1 MIGNKLKSNVYLYL
15 FLLGIIF
22 LSMYQFVTPIS
33 YLPITIP
40 FEDFMFKLGLLGIYL
55 STISLGILTLLSKEK
70 LAQVIGLVLVLSL
83 FFSLI
88 PDYNVSLWWDFLEI
102 FVFVGGSALGI
113 VSLYRSKRWLLVPVL
128 AVVEFGEIEGI
139 SEDFFHT
146 FIDTSFLTLLALL
159 VISGFSLLF
168 YKWRPKRL
176 LISLAIGVPGL
187 LLYLPLYFL
196 VLKNRFME
204 TIFAMVFPAV
214 YGISL
219 NNPDNI
225 PAMVLL
231 YALAMFLSLALG
243 YHVDLYTGL
252 GFYMI
257 ITTVFLGITGFHL
270 LLYMVFPL
278 IGFYFM
284 NVKGEISPTI
294 KDYIVSIR
302 RYSLKR

>member
-1 MIGNKLKSNVYLYL
+1 MIDNKLKSNVYLYL

-22 LSMYQFVTPIS
+22 LSMYQFITPIS

-40 FEDFMFKLGLLGIYL
+40 FEEFMFKLGLLGIYL

-70 LAQVIGLVLVLSL
+70 LAQAIGLVLVLSL
-83 FFSLI
+83 FLSLI

-113 VSLYRSKRWLLVPVL
+113 EYLYRSKRWLLIPVL

-146 FIDTSFLTLLALL
+146 FIDTSFLTLLVLL

-176 LISLAIGVPGL
+176 LISLAVGVPGL

-225 PAMVLL
+225 PAMILL

-243 YHVDLYTGL
+243 YYVDLYTGL

-257 ITTVFLGITGFHL
+257 VTTVFLGITGFHL

-302 RYSLKR
+302 RYNLKR